1 MPAYEK
7 KDFLERGRR
16 MVDMRAQMEQVADAV
31 CARGFDNI
39 IMIGAGGTMW
49 MPDTFR
55 YMFLKLTDIPCLA
68 FWTQEIMTADIRQ
81 LTDRSLVIAMS
92 TTAREEMTNAVQY
105 CLTRGAQV
113 ISLVGVEK
121 SRMGDIS
128 THAVYLAEKTG
139 GLSYIPYYYLAF
151 RIMHNRGFFPDYQRF
166 ADQLALLPEGLYQAS
181 LDFEPLATKLAE
193 TVAEEPFS
201 MWLASGIA
209 FGETCRFSTCTLE
222 EVHRLRTQ
230 PVNSSEFF
238 HGPFEVVDE
247 ELCAVLVKN
256 EDGNR
261 VLDERTERFL
271 QKYGKKY
278 FVLDPKETALAGI
291 SPEFRPYLVSSVIRT
306 VFLGTVM
313 NVVSEHTGRSMKTR
327 RYYDVVEY

>member
-7 KDFLERGRR
+7 NDFLNRGRQ
-16 MVDMRAQMEQVADAV
+16 MVAMRAQMEQIADAV

-55 YMFLKLTDIPCLA
+55 YMFLKLTNIPCYS
-68 FWTQEIMTADIRQ
+68 FWTQEIMTTDIHQ
-81 LTDRSLVIAMS
+81 LTSRSLVIAMS

-128 THAVYLAEKTG
+128 THTVYLAEKTG

-166 ADQLALLPEGLYQAS
+166 ADELAMLPEGLYQAS
-181 LDFEPLATKLAE
+181 LDFEPMATKLAT
-193 TVAEEPFS
+193 TVANEPFS

-247 ELCAVLVKN
+247 DLCVVLVKN

-261 VLDERTERFL
+261 VLDDRAEKFL
-271 QKYGKKY
+271 QRYGKKY
-278 FVLDPKETALAGI
+278 FVLDPKETALEGI
-291 SPEFRPYLVSSVIRT
+291 SRESRPYLLPSIIRT

-313 NVVSEHTGRSMKTR
+313 AVVSKHTGRNMKTR